1 MTNTINKKEKN
12 NMTNTIKIDNVDYV
26 RADSLNVSA
35 PEVEGLEY
43 KIFRTYSSGVF
54 GGYLAEK
61 KDSVGHFK
69 CVVKKARRFHY
80 WEGAASL
87 SQLAEE
93 GATKSKHSDCRFA
106 MELTG
111 DLELPNV
118 VEIIS
123 VTAKAKANIDE
134 IPVWRV

>member
-1 MTNTINKKEKN
+1 MVNK
-12 NMTNTIKIDNVDYV
+12 IKLDDVEYV
-26 RADSLNVSA
+26 RADSLEEKA
-35 PEVEGLEY
+35 PELDGLEY

-54 GGYLAEK
+54 GGYLVNKEN
-61 KDSVGHFK
+61 SVGHYR
-69 CVVKKARRFHY
+69 CTVRKARRFHY

-93 GATKSKHSDCRFA
+93 GVKKSKHSSCRFA

-123 VTAKAKANIDE
+123 VTSKAKNNIDE
-134 IPVWRV
+134 VPVWRV